1 MQLPLIHRDAASAIA
16 EFEQILASNSGED
29 PFDSAI
35 KLLAA
40 KLVDEMEGRSD
51 RPSAFQIHNT
61 PEATHRAVHALYR
74 QALRKWPLLNGVG
87 ADLEISPQH
96 LVRSMRPLVGWR
108 LADSDLAWL
117 DATLERLVAKD
128 SKGALGQ
135 YFTPRDIVRFCIEI
149 LNPNPKDKVI
159 DPACG

>member
-40 KLVDEMEGRSD
+40 KLVDESESSPD
-51 RPSAFQIHNT
+51 QPSSFQIHKT

-74 QALRKWPLLNGVG
+74 RAL
-87 ADLEISPQH
+87 Q
-96 LVRSMRPLVGWR
+96 
-108 LADSDLAWL
+108 
-117 DATLERLVAKD
+117 
-128 SKGALGQ
+128 
-135 YFTPRDIVRFCIEI
+135 
-149 LNPNPKDKVI
+149 
-159 DPACG
+159 